1 MKKKSKKK
9 KTTKRR
15 SNVQLDSDL
24 DIGRYGGK
32 RGSVFGG
39 DMKV

>member
-1 MKKKSKKK
+1 MTKKKDKKK
-9 KTTKRR
+9 R
-15 SNVQLDSDL
+15 STGILDSDL

-32 RGSVFGG
+32 RKSIFGG